1 MNKGDTTQAT
11 QDAGPSTGTKGAGA
25 ELSIDKLQAD
35 LKSVKGAFS
44 KIKRNFEIIQKDF
57 EGVKGQTLHSI
68 EALGIFVALF
78 TFISVDIQIFKSELS
93 LSAAT
98 GLVLI
103 ILGALLLFIVCLHIL
118 LYQNYKQVQV
128 LILGLVSLGLLGFGT
143 FFIANYSKP
152 KENYYTKEEVNVEI
166 KGNIVK
172 SETLL
177 QEFKNCLKS
186 GGWNRCF

>member
-1 MNKGDTTQAT
+1 MSSQLIQMNKGDTTQAT

-78 TFISVDIQIFKSELS
+78 TFISVDIQ
-93 LSAAT
+93 
-98 GLVLI
+98 
-103 ILGALLLFIVCLHIL
+103 
-118 LYQNYKQVQV
+118 VQV